1 MKILHVWDQAG
12 VACILAKHHRRMGH
26 DVRILKRAGYD
37 PFGISQFYGE
47 TLLDM
52 DGKAFLKH
60 VVKQAADYDVVHV
73 HTIYKVVPELRKK
86 YPDKN
91 LVLHY
96 HGSEVRGRQSDA
108 LRVKAEKESD
118 IVMGSTQ
125 DLKDYVDGIT
135 YVPNP
140 VDTEH
145 FRSDSRPGSRAFT
158 ISRSITDTKWML
170 DYLKKNNFDL
180 DVEMVERSANP
191 IPYSQVPAFLKQY
204 GIYVD
209 IRYIDGILL
218 ENLSKTGLESLAYGL
233 EVLNHKLEYVRELPK
248 EHRPEAVA
256 DSVLGLYA
264 SITH

>member
-1 MKILHVWDQAG
+1 
-12 VACILAKHHRRMGH
+12 
-26 DVRILKRAGYD
+26 
-37 PFGISQFYGE
+37 
-47 TLLDM
+47 
-52 DGKAFLKH
+52 
-60 VVKQAADYDVVHV
+60 
-73 HTIYKVVPELRKK
+73 
-86 YPDKN
+86 
-91 LVLHY
+91 
-96 HGSEVRGRQSDA
+96 
-108 LRVKAEKESD
+108 
-118 IVMGSTQ
+118 
-125 DLKDYVDGIT
+125 
-135 YVPNP
+135 
-140 VDTEH
+140 
-145 FRSDSRPGSRAFT
+145 
-158 ISRSITDTKWML
+158 ML

-256 DSVLGLYA
+256 DNVLGLYA